1 MQSFKLLIK
10 TLVLKQQKLTEV
22 DVLEGVSIPKNH
34 KEKADFGAVIRK
46 TPEDQF
52 VWTYVK
58 QQYHLVVPFL
68 MLLPIL

>member
-34 KEKADFGAVIRK
+34 KKKADFGTVIRK
-46 TPEDQF
+46 
-52 VWTYVK
+52 
-58 QQYHLVVPFL
+58 HLKTNL
-68 MLLPIL
+68 SGRT